1 MAFSPTTS
9 WQIDEETMETVTD
22 FIFLGSKIT
31 VDGDCSHEIIL
42 IWKKS
47 YDKPKQHIKKQ
58 RYYFV
63 NKGPIVKTMV
73 FPIVMY
79 GCESWMIKKAECQR
93 IGAFELWCRRR
104 LFRDPWTARRS
115 NQSILK
121 EINPQYSLEGLMLK
135 LQFFGHL
142 MQIMDSLEKTVILGK
157 PVGRRRTGQQRTRWL
172 DGIINS
178 MDMSL
183 SNLWE
188 MVKDREVW
196 RAAVHGIAESDRI
209 EWLNYNNKVH
219 LGYQENYYLCLIS
232 FVKYCN
238 HPLDNKCLSQT
249 KGKCY
254 HAIFICILIS
264 NFVVPDN
271 YKPCALFLHLQTLSL
286 SCLWKFED

>member
-1 MAFSPTTS
+1 
-9 WQIDEETMETVTD
+9 METVSD
-22 FIFLGSKIT
+22 FLFLGSKIT
-31 VDGDCSHEIIL
+31 ADGDCSHEIIL

-93 IGAFELWCRRR
+93 TGAFELWCRRR
-104 LFRDPWTARRS
+104 LLRVPWTARRS

-142 MQIMDSLEKTVILGK
+142 MQIMDSLEKTLILGK
-157 PVGRRRTGQQRTRWL
+157 IEGRRRAWQRMRWL
-172 DGIINS
+172 DGITDT

-183 SNLWE
+183 SKHWE
-188 MVKDREVW
+188 IVKDREAW
-196 RAAVHGIAESDRI
+196 CASVHGVSKSWTQLSNWTTTIKEVTESVI
-209 EWLNYNNKVH
+209 YTT
-219 LGYQENYYLCLIS
+219 G
-232 FVKYCN
+232 F
-238 HPLDNKCLSQT
+238 
-249 KGKCY
+249 
-254 HAIFICILIS
+254 
-264 NFVVPDN
+264 
-271 YKPCALFLHLQTLSL
+271 
-286 SCLWKFED
+286 

>member
-1 MAFSPTTS
+1 MR
-9 WQIDEETMETVTD
+9 V
-22 FIFLGSKIT
+22 
-31 VDGDCSHEIIL
+31 
-42 IWKKS
+42 
-47 YDKPKQHIKKQ
+47 
-58 RYYFV
+58 
-63 NKGPIVKTMV
+63 
-73 FPIVMY
+73 
-79 GCESWMIKKAECQR
+79 
-93 IGAFELWCRRR
+93 
-104 LFRDPWTARRS
+104 PWTARRS

-121 EINPQYSLEGLMLK
+121 EINPQYSLVGLILK
-135 LQFFGHL
+135 LQFFGYL
-142 MQIMDSLEKTVILGK
+142 LQRTDSLERTMMLGK
-157 PVGRRRTGQQRTRWL
+157 IDGRRRGRQRTRWP
-172 DGIINS
+172 DGIIDS
-178 MDMSL
+178 MDRSL
-183 SNLWE
+183 SKLWE

-196 RAAVHGIAESDRI
+196 CAAVHGIAESDRI

-286 SCLWKFED
+286 SRLRKSED